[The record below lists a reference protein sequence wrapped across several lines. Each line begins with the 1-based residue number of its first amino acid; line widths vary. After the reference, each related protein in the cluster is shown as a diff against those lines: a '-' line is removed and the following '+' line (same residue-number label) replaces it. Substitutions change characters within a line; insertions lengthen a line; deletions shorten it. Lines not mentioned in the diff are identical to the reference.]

1 MWRYDLQEQYE
12 SMNVMINKYT
22 TN

>member
-1 MWRYDLQEQYE
+1 
-12 SMNVMINKYT
+12 MNVMINKYT